1 LSHRNKRSKTGP
13 SKTTVVNVSAD
24 QLELQARQA
33 LSVSQYKLAIQHLK
47 ALLKQGEVSVQV
59 NALLQEAYTGRAEQ
73 LAAQGMIKEAAVIWE
88 VAIPHG
94 LDLADPRYI
103 GWLVKS
109 RQYPRLLDVYRKIP
123 TENRQPLQPTLAAAV
138 LSGTT
143 PLLASLPDEDPVRTG
158 YGPALQLLEA
168 WCAGEDAEHLHELMK
183 AIPFRSPYRD
193 LRQVIQSWLLLETS
207 PEQVTSSLERIAP
220 NSPFR
225 PLAEQVQLAQMDALE
240 VLPQLSALS
249 PAARAYHLE
258 VRGWSDPGCTILLKK
273 LEALT
278 NEPSADKLFAFL
290 AQLNFLHSPPHIQA
304 WLRDITKKAWV
315 VSYTGQS
322 PQRHFQHLE
331 KVIGQPSQL
340 EKLHLISLICIV
352 SSYNIEELSYA
363 WGNYGDALLASDMA
377 TVNKTDSV
385 CDVDRL
391 LAVAEINRYV
401 AAKWKDY
408 DPLQTGKEG
417 TAVFIQLLRLSL
429 RHDPG
434 AQAVWAEV
442 VEYYLQ
448 SQKLAD
454 TRTILQEAL
463 EHHPDV
469 IALLELGI
477 RLAVAGS
484 AFKKAA
490 TYAKRIL
497 ELDPINTRVRKHLQN
512 AHIAH
517 ARKQIKQKKYHL
529 ARKELAEAQQ
539 WKSSPLNDTILQVLQ
554 ASLDHLDEQ
563 NEDRDAVNA
572 IFQRLAKVQDVHPV
586 GLDFIFRHESILTGF
601 APRVLWQVAGYD
613 DPWKKPEREGVMAV
627 MDTAR
632 QLMDSNPDTVTAP
645 LDSLLFS
652 LKKAARLKF
661 SVSEGERLCEF
672 WMQVKQN
679 ELLRLYA
686 CALEK
691 AWPKKPVFTYYRF
704 VNANPFDVTV
714 IPSLKAAWEEAHVQG
729 DLAVSSRLG
738 GLLDR
743 FSNPYRDFDEL
754 DFDDDFDDE
763 FEDIS
768 GEELAAEISQLAEMI
783 PVLPFKEVFECVCD
797 FIGKAKASLI
807 LKRQGEVVVREL
819 CKKCLRNDVTDKYI
833 DLLLSDGPQEK
844 REVKKKSI
852 QGRLF

>member
-1 LSHRNKRSKTGP
+1 MSHRNKRGKTGP
-13 SKTTVVNVSAD
+13 SKTTAVNVSAD
-24 QLELQARQA
+24 QLESQARQA
-33 LSVSQYKLAIQHLK
+33 LSVAQYKLAIQHLK
-47 ALLKQGEVSVQV
+47 ALLKQGEASVQV
-59 NALLQEAYTGRAEQ
+59 NALLQDAYIGRAEQ

-103 GWLVKS
+103 GWLVKA

-123 TENRQPLQPTLAAAV
+123 TDRRQPLQPTLAAAV
-138 LSGTT
+138 LSGTA

-168 WCAGEDAEHLHELMK
+168 WCAGEGAEQLHERMK

-193 LRQVIQSWLLLETS
+193 LRQVIHSWLLLETF
-207 PEQVTSSLERIAP
+207 PEQVSASLERIAAD
-220 NSPFR
+220 SPFR

-240 VLPQLSALS
+240 VLPQLSALT
-249 PAARAYHLE
+249 PAARACHLE
-258 VRGWSDPGCTILLKK
+258 VRGWSEPGCAILLKK

-278 NEPSADKLFAFL
+278 SAPSADKLFAFL

-304 WLRDITKKAWV
+304 WLRDITKKAWA
-315 VSYTGQS
+315 VSFTGQS
-322 PQRHFQHLE
+322 PQRHLQHLE

-340 EKLHLISLICIV
+340 EKFHLISLISIV
-352 SSYNIEELSYA
+352 SRYNIDELSYA
-363 WGNYGDALLASDMA
+363 WANYSDALLASDAAAMD
-377 TVNKTDSV
+377 KTGSV
-385 CDVDRL
+385 CHADRL
-391 LAVAEINRYV
+391 LAAAEINRYV
-401 AAKWKDY
+401 AAQWKEY
-408 DPLQTGKEG
+408 DHLLADGDGVPTS
-417 TAVFIQLLRLSL
+417 IQLLRLSL
-429 RHDPG
+429 QHDPE
-434 AQAVWAEV
+434 AQVVWAEV

-448 SQKLAD
+448 SQMLPE
-454 TRTILQEAL
+454 TRTTLQEAL
-463 EHHPDV
+463 EHHPDA

-539 WKSSPLNDTILQVLQ
+539 WKSSPLNDTILQVLH

-563 NEDRDAVNA
+563 NGDRDAVNA
-572 IFQRLAKVQDVHPV
+572 IFQRLVKDQDVHPV
-586 GLDFIFRHESILTGF
+586 GLDFIFRHESILVGF
-601 APRVLWQVAGYD
+601 APRLLWQVAGYD

-632 QLMDSNPDTVTAP
+632 QLMDINPDTVTAP
-645 LDSLLFS
+645 LGSLLS
-652 LKKAARLKF
+652 PLKKAARLKF

-672 WMQVKQN
+672 WLQVKQN

-704 VNANPFDVTV
+704 VNANPFDPAV
-714 IPSLKAAWEEAHVQG
+714 IPSLKAAWDKAHVQG
-729 DLAVSSRLG
+729 DLAVSSRIG

-754 DFDDDFDDE
+754 DFEDDLDDE

-768 GEELAAEISQLAEMI
+768 AEEFAADISQLAEMI
-783 PVLPFKEVFECVCD
+783 PVLPFKEVFECTCG

-807 LKRQGEVVVREL
+807 LKRQGEAAVREL
-819 CKKCLRNDVTDKYI
+819 CKKCLRNDVTDEDI
-833 DLLLSDGPQEK
+833 DQLLSDGPQK
-844 REVKKKSI
+844 KKEVKKKPV